1 VASSLRPYA
10 ISRGSAGSNSSNELH
25 KEASSSVAHMP
36 ISNSHNALPLPQGQR
51 TKVQAPI
58 LFSDRFRLNK
68 TLGFFY
74 GLDSFVRMEVPNY
87 ITEDRQDRI
96 NDIASYNS
104 NLMKSQRDDED
115 WEDSFAPL
123 AIGMQFKID
132 LPPTRDGENPLSSH
146 VIMSLS
152 KFGQT
157 GFQRDLEEGIRLGNL
172 VLSSP
177 LSSDDERG
185 TVSLVL
191 GVLLSYRFKF
201 TKDIQH
207 LDSAVKLLNE
217 AINSSPTSS
226 ESWRHECIVVQAVL
240 LTTYYCHIRSKETF
254 KPAITAA
261 SQAIER
267 FNFDTSTND
276 SYFALSVCCAVLHGE
291 RFFEDPSP
299 LDWIAVLESCIHII
313 QNERSANISEIFRD
327 DSYRRQTLEKLNLQ
341 LSRFHVVIEDLDK
354 YHFPADCDVG
364 SVALVDI
371 VGGAVLSA
379 MWEEYG
385 KRIRKVHPAVAL
397 AEILD
402 VNHCIS
408 IRYSSK
414 DIDKIQEADSNKPY
428 FYFGLSVVQL
438 RFRMPYNVTF
448 TNPEQETPS
457 DSFRKSQLT
466 PKKARELSTSYK
478 RKYETSKDLEDLERA
493 IDYAEIAFK
502 GAPSNVDIIEDLVY
516 LSHSHNLHL
525 DEGATLSSMAQL
537 NRVIQYSELALA
549 NPELTGGRRYPIAGI
564 LALSARQVFLL
575 GSPLNDFDKRISLVK
590 AVFDDAHSSDHD
602 RLLIP
607 DVLSYALAMCFKARY
622 QNTGEVKNLDDCVKF
637 SELSITFP
645 RLEKQRK
652 AIALNNHGLILRLR
666 YRRTKAFEDLDRAVE
681 VFEEALICNT
691 QPSFHAGIINN
702 LLLIHLDRY
711 DRSGDPNE
719 ISMAIKRG
727 EEALER
733 MAIDN
738 NDWESDSL
746 SSLLLNFATALS
758 LTSDPIKL
766 DKAVDY
772 VLKAVAMDKTLKS
785 GHQAPNIRNDASEIL
800 LYRYELQK
808 KDGDLDSAIRL
819 AEEARKLIRDGHPSQ
834 GEILLQLGACLSLKD
849 RSEISLQSCVNI
861 YLDAW
866 KCESM
871 LPAKRITA
879 ASRAAKFLLE
889 DGQVTKAAQLLEDSI
904 ELMPSIDARWTQRT
918 DRQDSTSFCL
928 SIPANAAMVALKA
941 GRNAEHALKLLE
953 IGRARTLGSLVDL
966 RTEVPVS
973 DDPDNL
979 VRAFNLL
986 RIKADAA
993 TSLSE
998 ESSLREK
1005 MRMILGDIRGRP
1017 GFETFTFPPTANDY
1031 MKLARE
1037 GPIVVLT
1044 TSELVDP
1051 GVAIIV
1057 TDSRIY
1063 TLPLVKMTHVET
1075 TRRLRE
1081 MSEEIVPHTSPETY
1095 SSRNKM
1101 MVALLTWLWDTIVQ
1115 PVFRE
1120 LDFQKKTTEPL
1131 PYIRWIGVG
1140 PLAKA
1145 PLHVAGKYKV
1155 KGTPYTSMDYAISS
1169 YAPSL
1174 RALLYATERGPKQY
1188 LNRRS
1193 DARVLV
1199 VRMPETEG
1207 AEFLQHVEE
1216 EADTLKGMALSVSM
1230 HTTELDVPTTTEVL
1244 KHLPL
1249 HNLVHFACHGII
1261 DPEVPSNSH
1270 FLLSDGK
1277 LTVQQILKT
1286 YSAEP
1291 DVAFLSACST
1301 AECGDARLVDESIHI
1316 ASAFL
1321 VLGFKQIIGTLW
1333 EGSDK
1338 ACMEISNRFYEK
1350 LLGEDEFKWD
1360 GSWKAKLALHHAVKE
1375 LQELQPKHALLW
1387 APFVVFGP

>member
-1 VASSLRPYA
+1 MASSLGPYA
-10 ISRGSAGSNSSNELH
+10 VSRGSAGSKSSNELH
-25 KEASSSVAHMP
+25 KNTSLSVAHIP

-51 TKVQAPI
+51 TKVQAPL
-58 LFSDRFRLNK
+58 LFSDRFRLNR
-68 TLGFFY
+68 TFGSLHGRGFFIR
-74 GLDSFVRMEVPNY
+74 VEVPNY

-104 NLMKSQRDDED
+104 NLMKSRQDDED
-115 WEDSFAPL
+115 WEDSFSPL
-123 AIGMQFKID
+123 AIGMQLKID
-132 LPPTRDGENPLSSH
+132 LPPTQDGESPLSSH

-172 VLSSP
+172 ALSDP

-185 TVSLVL
+185 VISLVL

-201 TKDIQH
+201 TRDIQH
-207 LDSAVKLLNE
+207 LDSAVKFLNE
-217 AINSSPTSS
+217 AINSSPTSG

-240 LTTYYCHIRSKETF
+240 LTTYYCQIRSKETF

-261 SQAIER
+261 SQAIEG

-291 RFFEDPSP
+291 RFFEEPSL
-299 LDWIAVLESCIHII
+299 LDWIAVLESCIYII

-327 DSYRRQTLEKLNLQ
+327 DNYRRQTLEKLNLQ

-354 YHFPADCDVG
+354 YYFPADCDVG
-364 SVALVDI
+364 SVAMVDI

-408 IRYSSK
+408 IRYSTE
-414 DIDKIQEADSNKPY
+414 DIDKIEKVDFNSPL
-428 FYFGLSVVQL
+428 FSFGLSAVRL
-438 RFRMPYNVTF
+438 HFRIPFGVEMK
-448 TNPEQETPS
+448 QETPS
-457 DSFRKSQLT
+457 FHKSQNTLEQ
-466 PKKARELSTSYK
+466 ARELSTSYE

-493 IDYAEIAFK
+493 IHYAEIAFEE
-502 GAPSNVDIIEDLVY
+502 APSNVDVIEDLVY
-516 LSHSHNLHL
+516 LSNSHNFHL
-525 DEGATLSSMAQL
+525 NAGATLSSI
-537 NRVIQYSELALA
+537 NRVIQYSELALE
-549 NPELTGGRRYPIAGI
+549 NPGLTGGRRYCIAEV
-564 LALSARQVFLL
+564 LAVSARQVFLL
-575 GSPLNDFDKRISLVK
+575 GSPLNDFDKRITLVK
-590 AVFDDAHSSDHD
+590 TIFNDAHSSDHD

-607 DVLSYALAMCFKARY
+607 DKLSQALAMCFKARY
-622 QNTGEVKNLDDCVKF
+622 QNTGEVKDLDDCVKF

-645 RLEKQRK
+645 RLEKQQK
-652 AIALNNHGLILRLR
+652 AIALNNHSLILRLR
-666 YRRTKAFEDLDRAVE
+666 YRRTRAFEDLDRALE
-681 VFEEALICNT
+681 VLEEALICNT
-691 QPSFHAGIINN
+691 QPSCHAGILNN
-702 LLLIHLDRY
+702 LILIRLDRY

-719 ISMAIKRG
+719 ISMAVKHG
-727 EEALER
+727 EEAFEQ
-733 MAIDN
+733 MGND
-738 NDWESDSL
+738 DWEL
-746 SSLLLNFATALS
+746 SLLLNFATVLS
-758 LTSDPIKL
+758 LTDDPIKL

-772 VLKAVAMDKTLKS
+772 VLNAVAIDKTLRS
-785 GHQAPNIRNDASEIL
+785 GHQAPNIRHDASGIL
-800 LYRYELQK
+800 LHRYELQK
-808 KDGDLDSAIRL
+808 KDEDLDSAIHL
-819 AEEARKLIRDGHPSQ
+819 EEEARKLIRDGHPLQ
-834 GEILLQLGACLSLKD
+834 GEVLLQLGACLSLKD
-849 RSEISLQSCVNI
+849 RSEISLQSCIDI
-861 YLDAW
+861 YLEAW
-866 KCESM
+866 KCEST
-871 LPAKRITA
+871 LPARRITA
-879 ASRAAKFLLE
+879 ASRAANFLLE
-889 DGQVTKAAQLLEDSI
+889 DGQVMKAAQLLEDSI
-904 ELMPSIDARWTQRT
+904 ELMPSIDGRWTQRT
-918 DRQDSTSFCL
+918 DRQNSTAFCL

-953 IGRARTLGSLVDL
+953 IGRARTLGSLLDL

-979 VRAFNLL
+979 VRTFNLL
-986 RIKADAA
+986 RIKADAT

-998 ESSLREK
+998 ESLLREK
-1005 MRMILGDIRGRP
+1005 MRIILRDIRGRP

-1031 MKLARE
+1031 MKLAKK
-1037 GPIVVLT
+1037 GPIVVLA

-1057 TDSRIY
+1057 TVSRIY
-1063 TLPLVKMTHVET
+1063 SLPLVKMTHVET

-1081 MSEEIVPHTSPETY
+1081 MSEEIVCGSFETY
-1095 SSRNKM
+1095 SARNKK

-1115 PVFRE
+1115 PIFRE
-1120 LDFQKKTTEPL
+1120 LGFQKKTTDPL

-1155 KGTPYTSMDYAISS
+1155 KGRPYTAMDYAISS

-1188 LNRRS
+1188 LNQRC

-1199 VRMPETEG
+1199 VKMPETEG
-1207 AEFLQHVEE
+1207 ANLLQHVEE
-1216 EADTLKGMALSVSM
+1216 EANTLIGMALSVSM

-1261 DPEVPSNSH
+1261 DPEVPSDSH

-1321 VLGFKQIIGTLW
+1321 VLGFKQVIGTLW

-1338 ACMEISNRFYEK
+1338 GCMEVSNRFYEK

-1360 GSWKAKLALHHAVKE
+1360 GSWKATLALYHAVKG

-1387 APFVVFGP
+1387 APFVAFGP

>member
-1 VASSLRPYA
+1 
-10 ISRGSAGSNSSNELH
+10 
-25 KEASSSVAHMP
+25 MP
-36 ISNSHNALPLPQGQR
+36 ISNSHNALPQGQK
-51 TKVQAPI
+51 TKVQAPL

-74 GLDSFVRMEVPNY
+74 GLDSFVRLEVPNY
-87 ITEDRQDRI
+87 ITEDRQDGI
-96 NDIASYNS
+96 NDVAFYNS
-104 NLMKSQRDDED
+104 NLMRSRRDDGNL
-115 WEDSFAPL
+115 EDSFAPL
-123 AIGMQFKID
+123 AIGMQLKIE
-132 LPPTRDGENPLSSH
+132 LPPIQDGESSLSSH

-152 KFGQT
+152 K
-157 GFQRDLEEGIRLGNL
+157 FQRDLEEGIRLGNL
-172 VLSSP
+172 VLSNP

-207 LDSAVKLLNE
+207 LDAAVKLLNE
-217 AINSSPTSS
+217 AINSSPTPS

-240 LTTYYCHIRSKETF
+240 LTTYYCQTRSKEMF
-254 KPAITAA
+254 KSAITTV
-261 SQAIER
+261 SKAIER

-291 RFFEDPSP
+291 RFFKDPSP
-299 LDWIAVLESCIHII
+299 LDWIAVLESCIYII
-313 QNERSANISEIFRD
+313 QDERSANISEIFRD
-327 DSYRRQTLEKLNLQ
+327 DNYRRQTLEKLNLQ

-354 YHFPADCDVG
+354 HNFPADCDVG
-364 SVALVDI
+364 SVALVDF

-402 VNHCIS
+402 VNHGIS
-408 IRYSSK
+408 IRYYIGDSK
-414 DIDKIQEADSNKPY
+414 KVREAFSNGLYY
-428 FYFGLSVVQL
+428 FYGLSL
-438 RFRMPYNVTF
+438 IRFHFRIPNAV
-448 TNPEQETPS
+448 EIKQKTPS
-457 DSFRKSQLT
+457 FREFPHTLEQ
-466 PKKARELSTSYK
+466 ARELSTFYK
-478 RKYETSKDLEDLERA
+478 QKYKTSKDLEDLERA
-493 IDYAEIAFK
+493 IHYAEIALE
-502 GAPSNVDIIEDLVY
+502 GTPSDVDIIEDLVY
-516 LSHSHNLHL
+516 LSHFYNFHL
-525 DEGATLSSMAQL
+525 NEGATLSST
-537 NRVIQYSELALA
+537 NRIIQYSELALA
-549 NPELTGGRRYPIAGI
+549 NPELTSKRRYPIAEI

-575 GSPLNDFDKRISLVK
+575 GSPLNDFDKRIRLVK
-590 AVFDDAHSSDHD
+590 AIFDDAHSSDHD
-602 RLLIP
+602 GLLIP
-607 DVLSYALAMCFKARY
+607 DGFSYALSMCFKARY
-622 QNTGEVKNLDDCVKF
+622 QNTGEVENLDDCVKF
-637 SELSITFP
+637 SELSIAFP
-645 RLEKQRK
+645 RLGKQRK
-652 AIALNNHGLILRLR
+652 AFALNNHGLILRLR
-666 YRRTKAFEDLDRAVE
+666 YQRTKAFEDLDRAVE
-681 VFEEALICNT
+681 AFEEALICDT
-691 QPSFHAGIINN
+691 QPFFHANVLNN
-702 LLLIHLDRY
+702 LILVRLDRY

-719 ISMAIKRG
+719 ISMAVKHG

-733 MAIDN
+733 MGND
-738 NDWESDSL
+738 DWESKSPL
-746 SSLLLNFATALS
+746 PLLNLASALS
-758 LTSDPIKL
+758 LTNDPIKL
-766 DKAVDY
+766 DKAVEY
-772 VLKAVAMDKTLKS
+772 VLKAVAMDKTLRS

-800 LYRYELQK
+800 LHRYELQK
-808 KDGDLDSAIRL
+808 KDDDLECAIRL
-819 AEEARKLIRDGHPSQ
+819 AKEARKLIREGHPFQ
-834 GEILLQLGACLSLKD
+834 GEVLLQLGACLSLKD
-849 RSEISLQSCVNI
+849 RSEISLQSCINI
-861 YLDAW
+861 YLEAW

-871 LPAKRITA
+871 LPGKRITA

-889 DGQVTKAAQLLEDSI
+889 DGQVMKAAQLLEDSI

-918 DRQDSTSFCL
+918 DRHGQDSTAFCL

-953 IGRARTLGSLVDL
+953 IGRARTLGSLIDL

-993 TSLSE
+993 TTLSE
-998 ESSLREK
+998 ESLLREK
-1005 MRMILGDIRGRP
+1005 MRMILRDIRGRP
-1017 GFETFTFPPTANDY
+1017 GFENFTFPPTANDY

-1037 GPIVVLT
+1037 GPIVVLI

-1057 TDSRIY
+1057 TGSRIY
-1063 TLPLVKMTHVET
+1063 SLPLVKMTHVET

-1081 MSEEIVPHTSPETY
+1081 MSEEMICGGSETY

-1101 MVALLTWLWDTIVQ
+1101 MVALLTWLWDAIVQ
-1115 PVFRE
+1115 PVFRD
-1120 LDFQKKTTEPL
+1120 LDFHKTTEPL
-1131 PYIRWIGVG
+1131 PYIRWIGIG

-1155 KGTPYTSMDYAISS
+1155 KGTPYSAMDYAISS

-1188 LNRRS
+1188 LNQRC

-1199 VRMPETEG
+1199 VKMSETL
-1207 AEFLQHVEE
+1207 AHVEE
-1216 EADTLKGMALSVSM
+1216 EANTLKGIALSVSM

-1244 KHLPL
+1244 KQLPL
-1249 HNLVHFACHGII
+1249 HNLVHFACHAII

-1333 EGSDK
+1333 EGSDR

-1350 LLGEDEFKWD
+1350 LLGEDESKWD
-1360 GSWKAKLALHHAVKE
+1360 GSWKATLALHHAVKE
-1375 LQELQPKHALLW
+1375 LQKLQPKHALIW
-1387 APFVVFGP
+1387 APFVAFGP

>member
-1 VASSLRPYA
+1 
-10 ISRGSAGSNSSNELH
+10 
-25 KEASSSVAHMP
+25 MP
-36 ISNSHNALPLPQGQR
+36 ILHSHNALPLPQGQR
-51 TKVQAPI
+51 TKVQAPL

-74 GLDSFVRMEVPNY
+74 GLDSYVRVEVPNY
-87 ITEDRQDRI
+87 IAEDRRDQI
-96 NDIASYNS
+96 NDIAFYNS
-104 NLMKSQRDDED
+104 NLAKIQGDDEN

-123 AIGMQFKID
+123 AIDMQLKIE
-132 LPPTRDGENPLSSH
+132 LPPPTRDGENSLSSH

-157 GFQRDLEEGIRLGNL
+157 GFRRDLEEGIRLGNL
-172 VLSSP
+172 VLSNP
-177 LSSDDERG
+177 LSSNDERG
-185 TVSLVL
+185 TVLLVL

-207 LDSAVKLLNE
+207 LRAAVKRLNE
-217 AINSSPTSS
+217 AINSSPASSES

-240 LTTYYCHIRSKETF
+240 LTTYYCQIRSKETF
-254 KPAITAA
+254 KSAITAV

-299 LDWIAVLESCIHII
+299 LDWIAVLESCIYII

-327 DSYRRQTLEKLNLQ
+327 DNYRRQTLEKLNLQ

-354 YHFPADCDVG
+354 FNFPADCDVG

-408 IRYSSK
+408 IRYSTE
-414 DIDKIQEADSNKPY
+414 DIDKVYSTATNPY
-428 FYFGLSVVQL
+428 FNFGLSIIED
-438 RFRMPYNVTF
+438 RFRMPYAIVLT
-448 TNPEQETPS
+448 QETPP
-457 DSFRKSQLT
+457 FRQFPRTLEQ
-466 PKKARELSTSYK
+466 ARELSTLYK
-478 RKYETSKDLEDLERA
+478 QKYETSKDLEDLERA
-493 IDYAEIAFK
+493 IHYAEIAFE
-502 GAPSNVDIIEDLVY
+502 GTPSNVNIIEDLVH
-516 LSHSHNLHL
+516 LSSLYHDDFHL
-525 DEGATLSSMAQL
+525 NEGAALSSI

-549 NPELTGGRRYPIAGI
+549 NPELTGGRYSIAEI

-575 GSPLNDFDKRISLVK
+575 GSPLNDFDKRIKLVK
-590 AVFDDAHSSDHD
+590 AIFDDAHSSDHY

-607 DVLSYALAMCFKARY
+607 AGLSHALAMCFKARY
-622 QNTGEVKNLDDCVKF
+622 QSTGEVKNLDDCVKF
-637 SELSITFP
+637 SELSVT
-645 RLEKQRK
+645 LTHLGKQQK
-652 AIALNNHGLILRLR
+652 AAVLQNHGLILRLR

-681 VFEEALICNT
+681 ALEEALICNT
-691 QPSFHAGIINN
+691 QPSFHAGILNN
-702 LLLIHLDRY
+702 LIIVRLDRY
-711 DRSGDPNE
+711 DRNDDPNE
-719 ISMAIKRG
+719 ILMGVKHG

-733 MAIDN
+733 MGS
-738 NDWESDSL
+738 NDWGFKSN
-746 SSLLLNFATALS
+746 LLLYLAGVLS
-758 LTSDPIKL
+758 LTNDPIKL
-766 DKAVDY
+766 DKAVEY
-772 VLKAVAMDKTLKS
+772 VLQAVAMDKTLKS
-785 GHQAPNIRNDASEIL
+785 GHQAPIIRSDASEIL
-800 LYRYELQK
+800 LHRYELQK
-808 KDGDLDSAIRL
+808 KDGDLECAIRL
-819 AEEARKLIRDGHPSQ
+819 AEEARKLVKEGHPNQ
-834 GEILLQLGACLSLKD
+834 GEVLLQLGACLSLKD

-861 YLDAW
+861 YLEAW

-879 ASRAAKFLLE
+879 ASRAVKFLVE
-889 DGQVTKAAQLLEDSI
+889 DGQVMKAAQLLEDSI
-904 ELMPSIDARWTQRT
+904 EIMPSIDARWTQRT
-918 DRQDSTSFCL
+918 DRQDSTAFCL

-953 IGRARTLGSLVDL
+953 IGRARTLGSLLNL

-973 DDPDNL
+973 DDPDGL

-998 ESSLREK
+998 ESVLREK
-1005 MRMILGDIRGRP
+1005 MRMILRDIRGRP
-1017 GFETFTFPPTANDY
+1017 GFENFTFPPTANDY

-1044 TSELVDP
+1044 TSEFVDP

-1063 TLPLVKMTHVET
+1063 SLPLVNMTHVET

-1081 MSEEIVPHTSPETY
+1081 MSEEIIWGSFETY

-1101 MVALLTWLWDTIVQ
+1101 MMGLLAWLWDTIVQ
-1115 PVFRE
+1115 PVFRD
-1120 LDFQKKTTEPL
+1120 LDFQKKNTEPL

-1155 KGTPYTSMDYAISS
+1155 KGTPCTAMDYAISS

-1188 LNRRS
+1188 LNQRC
-1193 DARVLV
+1193 DARILV
-1199 VRMPETEG
+1199 VKMSETEG
-1207 AEFLQHVEE
+1207 AKFLEHVEE

-1230 HTTELDVPTTTEVL
+1230 HTTELRLNVPTTTQVL

-1277 LTVQQILKT
+1277 LTVQQILKI

-1316 ASAFL
+1316 ANAFL

-1338 ACMEISNRFYEK
+1338 ACMEISNRFYEN
-1350 LLGEDEFKWD
+1350 LLGEDESNWD
-1360 GSWKAKLALHHAVKE
+1360 GSWKATLALHHAVKE
-1375 LQELQPKHALLW
+1375 LQELQPKYPLLW
-1387 APFVVFGP
+1387 APFVAFGP

>member
-1 VASSLRPYA
+1 MASSLGPYA
-10 ISRGSAGSNSSNELH
+10 ISRGFADSKSSNEPH
-25 KEASSSVAHMP
+25 EKTSSSLAP
-36 ISNSHNALPLPQGQR
+36 ISISISHGASPLPQGQR
-51 TKVQAPI
+51 TKLPL

-74 GLDSFVRMEVPNY
+74 GLDSFVRLEVPNY

-104 NLMKSQRDDED
+104 NLMKSQGDDED
-115 WEDSFAPL
+115 WGDSFAPL
-123 AIGMQFKID
+123 AIGMQLKIE
-132 LPPTRDGENPLSSH
+132 LPPTRDGKNPLSSH

-157 GFQRDLEEGIRLGNL
+157 GFQRDLEEGIRLGYL
-172 VLSSP
+172 VLSNP

-207 LDSAVKLLNE
+207 LNSAVKFLNE

-240 LTTYYCHIRSKETF
+240 LTTYYCQIRSKETF
-254 KPAITAA
+254 KPAITAV

-299 LDWIAVLESCIHII
+299 LDWIAVLESCMHII
-313 QNERSANISEIFRD
+313 QDERSANISEIFRD
-327 DSYRRQTLEKLNLQ
+327 DNYRRKTLEKLNLQ

-354 YHFPADCDVG
+354 HHFPADCDVG
-364 SVALVDI
+364 SVALVDVI
-371 VGGAVLSA
+371 GGAVLSA

-397 AEILD
+397 AEIFD

-408 IRYSSK
+408 IRYSIRSK
-414 DIDKIQEADSNKPY
+414 EFLEVYINNPY
-428 FYFGLSVVQL
+428 FYFGLSVIQHH
-438 RFRMPYNVTF
+438 FRMPHIVLI
-448 TNPEQETPS
+448 PPS
-457 DSFRKSQLT
+457 RKSPHTLEQ
-466 PKKARELSTSYK
+466 ARELSTSYK
-478 RKYETSKDLEDLERA
+478 QKYETSKDLEDLERA
-493 IDYAEIAFK
+493 IHYAEIAFK
-502 GAPSNVDIIEDLVY
+502 ETPSNVDLIEDLVY
-516 LSHSHNLHL
+516 LCSLHNFHL
-525 DEGATLSSMAQL
+525 NEGATLLSI
-537 NRVIQYSELALA
+537 NRVIQYCEIALA
-549 NPELTGGRRYPIAGI
+549 SSELTGRRRYRIAEI
-564 LALSARQVFLL
+564 FALSARQIFLQ

-590 AVFDDAHSSDHD
+590 AIFDEAHSSVHD

-607 DVLSYALAMCFKARY
+607 DGFSYALAMCFKARY

-637 SELSITFP
+637 SELSITYP
-645 RLEKQRK
+645 GLLKQQK
-652 AIALNNHGLILRLR
+652 AHALNNYGLILRLR

-681 VFEEALICNT
+681 ALEEALICNA
-691 QPSFHAGIINN
+691 QPSYHAVTLNN
-702 LLLIHLDRY
+702 LIIVRLDRY
-711 DRSGDPNE
+711 DRTGDLNE
-719 ISMAIKRG
+719 ISMAVKHG

-733 MAIDN
+733 MGN
-738 NDWESDSL
+738 NNECECK
-746 SSLLLNFATALS
+746 SSVLLNFATVLS
-758 LTSDPIKL
+758 LTNDPIKL
-766 DKAVDY
+766 DRAVEY
-772 VLKAVAMDKTLKS
+772 VLEAVALDKTLTS
-785 GHQAPNIRNDASEIL
+785 GHQAPNVRNDASEIL
-800 LYRYELQK
+800 LHRYELQK
-808 KDGDLDSAIRL
+808 KDADLECAIRL
-819 AEEARKLIRDGHPSQ
+819 AEEARKLIREGHPLQ
-834 GEILLQLGACLSLKD
+834 GEVLLQLGACLSLKD
-849 RSEISLQSCVNI
+849 CSEVSLQSCVNI
-861 YLDAW
+861 YLEAW
-866 KCESM
+866 ECESM

-889 DGQVTKAAQLLEDSI
+889 DGQVMKAAQLLEDSI

-918 DRQDSTSFCL
+918 DRQDSTAFCL

-941 GRNAEHALKLLE
+941 GRDAEHALKLLE
-953 IGRARTLGSLVDL
+953 IGRARTLGSLLDL
-966 RTEVPVS
+966 RTEVPLS
-973 DDPDNL
+973 HDPDNL
-979 VRAFNLL
+979 VRTFNLL

-998 ESSLREK
+998 ESLVREK
-1005 MRMILGDIRGRP
+1005 MRTILRDIRGRP

-1044 TSELVDP
+1044 TSELIDP

-1063 TLPLVKMTHVET
+1063 SLPLVKMTHFET

-1081 MSEEIVPHTSPETY
+1081 MSEEIVCGSSETY

-1101 MVALLTWLWDTIVQ
+1101 MVALLTWLWDAIVQ
-1115 PVFRE
+1115 PVFRD
-1120 LDFQKKTTEPL
+1120 LDLRKKTTKPL

-1155 KGTPYTSMDYAISS
+1155 KGTPYTAMDYAISS

-1188 LNRRS
+1188 LNQRCN
-1193 DARVLV
+1193 ARVLV
-1199 VRMPETEG
+1199 VKMPKTEG
-1207 AEFLQHVEE
+1207 AKVLEHVEE
-1216 EADTLKGMALSVSM
+1216 EAETLKGLALSASM
-1230 HTTELDVPTTTEVL
+1230 HTTELDVPMTTEVL
-1244 KHLPL
+1244 EHLPL

-1270 FLLSDGK
+1270 LLLSDGK
-1277 LTVQQILKT
+1277 LSVQQILKT

-1321 VLGFKQIIGTLW
+1321 VLGFKHIIGTLW

-1338 ACMEISNRFYEK
+1338 GCMEISNRFYEK
-1350 LLGEDEFKWD
+1350 LLSEDEFKWD
-1360 GSWKAKLALHHAVKE
+1360 GSWKATLALHHAVKE
-1375 LQELQPKHALLW
+1375 LQELEPKHALFW
-1387 APFVVFGP
+1387 APFVAFGP